1 MENIPTTPITGGI
14 THEDAG
20 VEFIEVSKGFRF
32 LHSIIDTILIYVL
45 IVLNGIMLVL
55 FNIITTE
62 DSFIWNIL
70 GYIIFFIYY
79 FLFEAATG
87 KTPVKFITK
96 TVVVNY
102 DNEKPETI
110 TIVWRTLSRLIPF
123 DGLSFLGVSGWHDKF
138 SKTKVVKRVTKPNN
152 L

>member
-1 MENIPTTPITGGI
+1 MENTPTNPTTAEITP
-14 THEDAG
+14 EDTD
-20 VEFIEVSKGFRF
+20 VEFVEVSKGIRF
-32 LHSIIDTILIYVL
+32 LHSIIDTILIYAI

-55 FNIITTE
+55 LNIIPSE

-79 FLFEAATG
+79 FLFEAAIG
-87 KTPVKFITK
+87 KTPAKYITK
-96 TVVVNY
+96 TIVVTY
-102 DNEKPETI
+102 DNERPMAKAI
-110 TIVWRTLSRLIPF
+110 LWRTLSRLIPF
-123 DGLSFLGVSGWHDKF
+123 DGLSFLGVSGWHDSI